1 MKALL
6 SFVRNTITGGIL
18 FLLPMILIIMLLV
31 KAHEL
36 LSRLIEPISRMLPA
50 SFLGFDGSRVLALL
64 LMVLIC
70 FISGLLFR
78 SKAVKKRVRQLENN
92 FLYLI
97 PGYTLIKSITADA
110 VGNQEEND
118 LKPVLVEMEGIL
130 KIGFLAEEGDD
141 LCVVFFPEPTKS
153 DAGEVVI
160 MPSSSVRRIDA
171 STNKIAQCM
180 KRFGKGILQYSK

>member
-1 MKALL
+1 M
-6 SFVRNTITGGIL
+6 
-18 FLLPMILIIMLLV
+18 LPMILIIMLLV
-31 KAHEL
+31 KAHEI
-36 LSRLIEPISRMLPA
+36 LSRLIEPISRMLPD
-50 SFLGFDGSRVLALL
+50 SFLGFDGSRVLSLF
-64 LMVLIC
+64 LMVMIC

-78 SKAVKKRVRQLENN
+78 SQSVRKRIAQIEDN

-110 VGNQEEND
+110 VGDKEVNE
-118 LKPVLVEMEGIL
+118 LRPVLVETEGL
-130 KIGFLAEEGDD
+130 MKIGFLAEEKDD

-160 MPSSSVRRIDA
+160 MPSSSVTRIDA
-171 STNKIAQCM
+171 STAKIAQCM